1 MNEANVRD
9 TKDRILD
16 VAERLFAVNGIE
28 ATSLR
33 QITTQAAVNL
43 AAVNY
48 HFQSKDEL
56 VRSVYLRRIRP
67 MNTMRICLLDALEG
81 AEQNEA
87 NSIDGLLE
95 AFFEPVVDMA
105 LSLKNEGFT
114 AGQLMGRM
122 YTETHAVMQNLIC
135 TEMGEVAR
143 RFAEAFGRALPHLTQ
158 TEVLWRLHFTI
169 GVLAH
174 TLAAKEK
181 IAILS
186 QNRINPS
193 NKHEVLRQMMTYAKA
208 GLGAPSLES
217 AV

>member
-1 MNEANVRD
+1 MNQANVRD

-16 VAERLFAVNGIE
+16 VAERLFATKGIE

-33 QITTQAAVNL
+33 QITREATVNL

-67 MNTMRICLLDALEG
+67 MNTMRLCLLNALEG

-87 NSIDGLLE
+87 KPLDGLLE
-95 AFFEPVVDMA
+95 AFFEPVLDMA

-122 YTETHAVMQNLIC
+122 YTETHTVMQNLIC

-143 RFAEAFGRALPHLTQ
+143 RFATAFGRALPHLTSV
-158 TEVLWRLHFTI
+158 EVLWRLHFTI

-174 TLAAKEK
+174 TLAAEEK

-186 QNRINPS
+186 QGRLNPRD
-193 NKHEVLRQMMTYAKA
+193 KQEVLRQMMTYAKA
-208 GLGAPSLES
+208 GLMAPSLES
-217 AV
+217 AS

>member
-56 VRSVYLRRIRP
+56 VRAVYMRRIRP
-67 MNTMRICLLDALEG
+67 MNAIRLQRLEALEQETPEG
-81 AEQNEA
+81 GISLE
-87 NSIDGLLE
+87 SLLT
-95 AFFEPVVDMA
+95 AFYEPVIDLA
-105 LSLKNEGFT
+105 QELKCQGVT
-114 AGQLMGRM
+114 IGQMLGRI
-122 YTETHAVMQNLIC
+122 YTEPHAVIEHLWLH
-135 TEMGEVAR
+135 EMAEVAR
-143 RFAEAFGRALPHLTQ
+143 RYGVAFGRSLPHLTPD
-158 TEVLWRLHFTI
+158 EVMWRLHFTI

-174 TLAAKEK
+174 TMAAEEK
-181 IAILS
+181 IS
-186 QNRINPS
+186 RMTQGRINLLD
-193 NKHEVLRQMMTYAKA
+193 KHEVLRQMTRYAKA
-208 GLGAPSLES
+208 GLSAPSLECTP
-217 AV
+217 